1 MREYVQ
7 GQRLQVK
14 TNVEVE
20 YPLRRLEYSF
30 VHEDAPGETITVSY
44 EVNPSSVGTAEVL
57 LDQEIPPGQAPGV
70 YRLRSVLAYPADAGE
85 PLEVMAE
92 EIRNAAEFRIVLRS
106 DKPPR
111 ARGWEYDPVEP
122 HRS

>member
-20 YPLRRLEYSF
+20 YPLRRLEYTF

-44 EVNPSSVGTAEVL
+44 EVNPSSVGTVEVL

-92 EIRNAAEFRIVLRS
+92 EIRTAAEFRIVLRS

-111 ARGWEYDPVEP
+111 ASGWEYDPVEP
-122 HRS
+122 QRS

>member
-14 TNVEVE
+14 TNVEVA
-20 YPLRRLEYSF
+20 YPLRRLEYTF

-44 EVNPSSVGTAEVL
+44 EVNPSSVGTIEVL

-92 EIRNAAEFRIVLRS
+92 EIRTAAEFRIVLRS

-111 ARGWEYDPVEP
+111 ASGWEYDPVEP
-122 HRS
+122 QRS

>member
-20 YPLRRLEYSF
+20 YPLRRLEYTF
-30 VHEDAPGETITVSY
+30 VHEDAPGETITISY
-44 EVNPSSVGTAEVL
+44 EVNPSSVGTVEVL

-92 EIRNAAEFRIVLRS
+92 EIRTAAEFRIVLRS

-111 ARGWEYDPVEP
+111 ASGWEYDPVEP
-122 HRS
+122 QRS